1 MARKA
6 LITFTM
12 NGAAMAAAL
21 ALGLTGT
28 LVPAPAAA
36 QTGSFGLELN
46 NLEDI
51 EGNCRLTFLANNA
64 TGVALEQTSY
74 EVVVFDAAGT
84 VSQRLILEFGRLP
97 EDKTKVVQFLLDR
110 SCDQISR
117 LLLNDVEECIGADGS
132 AVPYCLD
139 ALVTTSRVDV
149 QFGA

>member
-1 MARKA
+1 MGRELLQATASGLGRA
-6 LITFTM
+6 L
-12 NGAAMAAAL
+12 GAAAVAAL
-21 ALGLTGT
+21 ALAP
-28 LVPAPAAA
+28 VPAAA
-36 QTGSFGLELN
+36 QSGNFGLELN

-51 EGNCRLTFLANNA
+51 DGGCRLTFLANNA